1 MGGSPKLWKEAP
13 ILKEDALAGKQAAR
27 AVAENSQMRGIL
39 VTPMGTLQDIDTLLL
54 FRKRPKGQ

>member
-1 MGGSPKLWKEAP
+1 VREAKKP
-13 ILKEDALAGKQAAR
+13 
-27 AVAENSQMRGIL
+27 QMRGIL